1 MKINKTALK
10 VTLISLTTI
19 ITFLLV
25 GFYIYASD
33 YSRADYNA
41 LKAFSTGSKLV
52 QNAEDM
58 IVFRSP
64 TENLKDTA
72 VIFYPGGK
80 VQYSAYAPLLTQLSN
95 EGITCVL
102 LKMPLNLAV
111 FDVNAADKVY
121 SKMPEIKN
129 WYLAGHSLGGA
140 MASSY
145 MGGNSAKVKGLILLG
160 AYPVNASEVPTLAIY
175 GSEDIALDKTKLET
189 TTNKLEIIGGNHAY
203 FGNYGEQKGDG
214 QASITRE
221 EQQKIA
227 VKEIVKFIK
236 YPR

>member
-10 VTLISLTTI
+10 ITLISLVT
-19 ITFLLV
+19 LMALVLV

-33 YSRADYNA
+33 YSRSDYNA
-41 LKAFSTGSKLV
+41 LKAFSTGTKLV
-52 QNAEDM
+52 QNDEAM
-58 IVFRSP
+58 MAFRAP
-64 TENLKDTA
+64 TEDLKDTA

-111 FDVNAADKVY
+111 FDINAADKVY
-121 SKMPEIKN
+121 SNMPEIKN

-145 MGGNSAKVKGLILLG
+145 MGKNSAKVKGLILLG
-160 AYPVNASEVPTLAIY
+160 AYPVNASSVPTLAIY

-189 TTNKLEIIGGNHAY
+189 ATNKLEIIGGNHAQ

-214 QASITRE
+214 QASIFRE

-236 YPR
+236 SPR

>member
-1 MKINKTALK
+1 MRINKTALK
-10 VTLISLTTI
+10 ITLISLTTLI
-19 ITFLLV
+19 AFLLV

-33 YSRADYNA
+33 YSRSDYNA

-52 QNAEDM
+52 QNDEDM

-64 TENLKDTA
+64 TEDLKDTA

-111 FDVNAADKVY
+111 FNVSAAEKVY

-145 MGGNSAKVKGLILLG
+145 MGKNSDKVKGLILLG
-160 AYPVNASEVPTLAIY
+160 AYPVNASKVPTLTIY

-189 TTNKLEIIGGNHAY
+189 TTNKFDIIGGNHAH

-227 VKEIVKFIK
+227 VNEIVKFIK